1 MSREPYS
8 RREFV
13 KRSSLACV
21 GAAAAI
27 SVTPRLPAGSRSTAA
42 IPAVLGGAPVRT
54 KRWSPWPIW
63 IPETDEAGV
72 LKAIRSGVWSRHGL
86 VAEFEKRW
94 AELVGA
100 KRCVTTVN
108 GTNALITA
116 IKQLDIGGGDEVIVT
131 PYTWIATTQAIL
143 QAGAMPAFADLACRT
158 DRSPAREAFS
168 S

>member
-86 VAEFEKRW
+86 VA
-94 AELVGA
+94 
-100 KRCVTTVN
+100 
-108 GTNALITA
+108 
-116 IKQLDIGGGDEVIVT
+116 
-131 PYTWIATTQAIL
+131 
-143 QAGAMPAFADLACRT
+143 
-158 DRSPAREAFS
+158 
-168 S
+168 